1 MKRFSRRVQ
10 IYILLVIVGGCAAL
24 LLAAP
29 SEPVDGPEVLLLAA
43 LAVSGVMAGM
53 RPLPLVGRHA
63 IIDLTGGILL
73 MAVLLATPF
82 SACLLAAVVSIFSG
96 VLLRRRPWNILFNAG
111 AEVLGIGVAGTLY
124 HRIADPALLPLDS
137 IRNAEAF
144 LISAAGYWL
153 VESALVTVLVAAR
166 NREPFLRTYARNW
179 HEVYVQCTLLALLA
193 VLGAA
198 AWHQGPAYASLLLV
212 PAVAV
217 YQLMSITKLKQE
229 QVIHAIEII
238 AEVLDR
244 RNPFTF
250 QHSQRVAHH
259 AVRIARQMGL
269 RTSDVEL
276 LRRAALIHD
285 IGKLGLGDPA
295 EEIPA
300 GKDELTEYQF
310 YSLKQHAQLGAM
322 IAREIPAF
330 EDAEDL
336 IRYHHDWF
344 DGSHVSKDH
353 AGQDI
358 PLGARII
365 AVADAYDTL
374 CMANGEA
381 TLALDPKAVEAL
393 RTMGGRRLDPELL
406 ERFLQLIQEEH
417 EGSRSV
423 AQQPG
428 FQGASPGK
436 GGL

>member
-124 HRIADPALLPLDS
+124 HRIADPVLLPLDS

-153 VESALVTVLVAAR
+153 MESALVTVLVAAR

-250 QHSQRVAHH
+250 QHSQRVAEFT
-259 AVRIARQMGL
+259 VKIARQLGMGYA
-269 RTSDVEL
+269 DVEV

-285 IGKLGLGDPA
+285 IGKLGVDDPSGELVYCKGD
-295 EEIPA
+295 
-300 GKDELTEYQF
+300 LTDYQF
-310 YSLKQHAQLGAM
+310 YSLKQHAQMGAL

-330 EDAEDL
+330 EEAEQP
-336 IRYHHDWF
+336 IRYHHDWY
-344 DGSHVSKDH
+344 DGSHVSKAH
-353 AGQDI
+353 SGEGI
-358 PLGARII
+358 PLGARIL
-365 AVADAYDTL
+365 AVADTYDSL
-374 CMANGEA
+374 CMANGDA
-381 TLALDPKAVEAL
+381 TLSYDPMAVEQLA
-393 RTMGGRRLDPELL
+393 TMRGTRLDPYILQVFLALL
-406 ERFLQLIQEEH
+406 DE
-417 EGSRSV
+417 SRESRVETREVKV
-423 AQQPG
+423 AP
-428 FQGASPGK
+428 
-436 GGL
+436 L